1 MSSHVFHEVFLHLN
15 WHTKGDHPTL
25 RGQVEE
31 LTDAF
36 LREKARRIK
45 GAKLDALRGTDTHVH
60 LAVQIEPF
68 LTISELVQELKGASA
83 HEVNRRLGHKALE
96 WQRGYGVVS
105 FGRKHLPWILDYIG
119 RQREHHAAGR
129 VHQRLEVFEPDEK
142 GGTPRREIEKPG

>member
-25 RGQVEE
+25 RRQTEE
-31 LTDAF
+31 LTHAL
-36 LREKARRIK
+36 LRDKAERCK
-45 GAKLDALRGTDTHVH
+45 GVKLHALGGTETHVH

-68 LTISELVQELKGASA
+68 LTISSLVQELKGASA

-105 FGRKHLPWILDYIG
+105 FGRKHLPWILDYIE
-119 RQREHHAAGR
+119 RQREHHLGGR
-129 VHQRLEVFEPDEK
+129 VHCRLEACEPDE
-142 GGTPRREIEKPG
+142 GEGIGRC